1 MAIYTSVLRH
11 ALLVSCLSI
20 ARAVRSVPNRCEFK
34 ALIAE
39 ICGHACSRHEIGHE
53 VGVGTEGWQVVWWKA

>member
-1 MAIYTSVLRH
+1 MAIYTRVLRH

-20 ARAVRSVPNRCEFK
+20 ARAVRSVPNRFEFK
-34 ALIAE
+34 VFIVE
-39 ICGHACSRHEIGHE
+39 ISGHACSRYDIGHE